1 MKNLFLKTTWL
12 IMFILVIANLFAFIS
27 GIVLSDEINSFEFK
41 TENLRKVNLTLE
53 KEAAKLS
60 SLKFAREQ
68 AEKFEFNN
76 SSTPQSFDQLGYAYI
91 SQ

>member
-1 MKNLFLKTTWL
+1 
-12 IMFILVIANLFAFIS
+12 MFVLVIANLFAFIS

-68 AEKFEFNN
+68 AEKFEFSN
-76 SSTPQSFDQLGYAYI
+76 SSNPQSFDQLGYAYRNVKNEN
-91 SQ
+91 